1 MPYTQLNDSDLVDLL
16 YQDRVGPLTT
26 KPGLL
31 DDYIKG
37 CRELGLDPG
46 FSVQNLPETIDAA
59 IVDWYMPDEYKNM
72 DLGQYFANL
81 VSTKI
86 QAQRVAE
93 ELALF
98 QDHGLEPMLRFMI
111 YMVKTMDE
119 HGVVWG
125 VGRGSSVSS
134 YLLFLIG
141 LHMVDP
147 IKYNLDI
154 REFIK

>member
-1 MPYTQLNDSDLVDLL
+1 MPHTQLNENDLVDLL
-16 YQDRVGPLTT
+16 YQDRAGPLTARSD
-26 KPGLL
+26 LL

-37 CRELGLDPG
+37 CRELGLEPG
-46 FSVQNLPETIDAA
+46 FSIQDLPETTDAA
-59 IVDWYMPDEYKNM
+59 AVNWYMPDAYKTM
-72 DLGQYFANL
+72 DLEQFFAGL
-81 VSTKI
+81 ITTEQ
-86 QAQRVAE
+86 QAHRVAE
-93 ELALF
+93 ELELF
-98 QDHGLEPMLRFMI
+98 RANGLEPMLRFMI
-111 YMVKTMDE
+111 YMVDTMNKQ
-119 HGVVWG
+119 GVVWG